1 MAVDVSVRVAQLIKH
16 KGMKIKWYWCLWV
29 KILWI

>member
-16 KGMKIKWYWCLWV
+16 KGMKIKWY
-29 KILWI
+29 

>member
-16 KGMKIKWYWCLWV
+16 NGMKIKWYGVYELKYCE
-29 KILWI
+29 